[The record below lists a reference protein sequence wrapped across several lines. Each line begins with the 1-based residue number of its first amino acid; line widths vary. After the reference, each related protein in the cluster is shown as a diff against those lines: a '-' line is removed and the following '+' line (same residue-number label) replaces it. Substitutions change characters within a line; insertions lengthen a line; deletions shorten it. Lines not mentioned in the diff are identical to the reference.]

1 MSRILSIREKYLNW
15 PNYLSFGRVALIP
28 VVVTLMGFQ
37 YPAGAGKFNPIL
49 GGLIALLFVISGVS
63 DVVDGYLARRMQLT
77 STFGKF
83 LDPLADKL
91 LHMAVLV
98 MLVALREIPAW
109 IVILLLFREFSI
121 TALRAIAAGE
131 GVILGADVWGK
142 KKTVILNVALTCF
155 LLPPKFLTL
164 ESRSVGW
171 VFLLLALV
179 VSLGS
184 GVNYGWG
191 FYGEIRNKKTAV

>member
-155 LLPPKFLTL
+155 LLPPKFLSLDT
-164 ESRSVGW
+164 RSVGW

-184 GVNYGWG
+184 GANYGWG
-191 FYGEIRNKKTAV
+191 FYGEIRSKKTAV